1 LRGIPA
7 WRRPDFTGRALDEW
21 AYTTGVEI
29 HFIRPCKP
37 TQNAYIESFNG
48 KFRDQC
54 LNEHCF
60 LDPKDAR
67 DKLEAWRVD

>member
-1 LRGIPA
+1 
-7 WRRPDFTGRALDEW
+7 
-21 AYTTGVEI
+21 VEI